1 MFLPIVAIP
10 VASVYPFQILNQSLK
25 QSNVSVSKEIER
37 SSWEQKWGGRY
48 SYIEE
53 VGQTA

>member
-1 MFLPIVAIP
+1 MFLPTVAIP